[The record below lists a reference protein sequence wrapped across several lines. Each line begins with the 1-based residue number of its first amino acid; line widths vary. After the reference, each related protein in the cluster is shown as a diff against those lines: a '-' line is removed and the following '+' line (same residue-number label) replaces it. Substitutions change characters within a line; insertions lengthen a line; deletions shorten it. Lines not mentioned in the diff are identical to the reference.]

1 MKKLNSI
8 VTCFVLFFLFLNAN
22 AQKAP
27 DFFVGKW
34 DVLVTGTPNG
44 DAKMI
49 FTIERKEGKLEGTVK
64 LGDQAEVTKLFD
76 IVEKETS
83 ITFNIT
89 ASDYVVRFYL
99 EKKDENH
106 VIGNMMDQFETKGE
120 RIVK

>member
-1 MKKLNSI
+1 MKKLYLV
-8 VTCFVLFFLFLNAN
+8 VTCIILFLLSLNAN
-22 AQKAP
+22 AQKTN

-49 FTIERKEGKLEGTVK
+49 FTMERKDGKLEGTVK